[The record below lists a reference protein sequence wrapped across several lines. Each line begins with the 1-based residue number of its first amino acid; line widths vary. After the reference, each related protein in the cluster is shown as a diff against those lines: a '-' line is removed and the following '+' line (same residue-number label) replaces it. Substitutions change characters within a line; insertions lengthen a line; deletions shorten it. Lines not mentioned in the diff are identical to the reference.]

1 MQPSSPAHGNGDTGS
16 HGETQSREGKVTV
29 DQGIDLCGTGCF
41 QRTALLIC
49 GIALLSEAA
58 ETTLLSFI
66 GLCTQHKWDLS
77 TGEVGLLLSGVFVGQ
92 FLGAIIFGVIS
103 DHYGRKRTFRIATT
117 FIAVAGLLS
126 AVAPSYMYL
135 LVLRALVGVGIGGVF
150 VPFDLLAEVVPT
162 TSRGRYLSF
171 ADFFWTFGSIAMV
184 LLAWATLEALGW
196 RWLTAFSAVPAVI
209 SLLSLPFLPESPRW
223 LMSRQPPREREA
235 LEALRSI
242 AKANGRSLP
251 DNLELIA
258 ESHAVSEMGLK
269 NVVELFSPK
278 IRGTT
283 VFLWIVWFCYGV
295 VYDGVVLLNGVEF
308 EKSEAEENGVCSFEY
323 LDMLIVSLSEVPAT
337 VALIMVID
345 TIGRRLSQA
354 LAYALCAILIIPV
367 GVIYQSGPRTA
378 FLFLARA
385 MVAFGSGATLIA
397 APELYP
403 TEIRGTGHAAAELL
417 HKVGAF
423 IVPFWVNSSFD
434 YLHIVLGL
442 AVCSAVAGVAALILP
457 ETMNVQ
463 MGHDLDMS
471 ATEDEVEL
479 TAWIGSGCCERLKWR
494 GSIKHESLSG
504 SGQQRR
510 NNSDVDAGISPLTE
524 NMPQLL

>member
-1 MQPSSPAHGNGDTGS
+1 MKPRPA
-16 HGETQSREGKVTV
+16 KLTV
-29 DQGIDLCGTGCF
+29 DQGIDLCGTGPF

-49 GIALLSEAA
+49 GLAFLSEAT

-77 TGEVGLLLSGVFVGQ
+77 RGEVGLLLSSVFVGQ
-92 FLGAIIFGVIS
+92 FLGAIIFGVAS
-103 DHYGRKRTFRIATT
+103 DHCGRKRTFGAAVTL
-117 FIAVAGLLS
+117 IAVAGFLGAL
-126 AVAPSYMYL
+126 APSYMYL
-135 LVLRALVGVGIGGVF
+135 LVLRALVGVGIGGLF
-150 VPFDLLAEVVPT
+150 IPFDLLAEVVPT
-162 TSRGRYLSF
+162 QSRGRYLSF

-184 LLAWATLEALGW
+184 LLAWAALESLGW
-196 RWLTAFSAVPAVI
+196 RWLTALAAVPPAI

-235 LEALRSI
+235 LHALRVI

-258 ESHAVSEMGLK
+258 ESHEAREEVLK
-269 NVVELFSPK
+269 NVAELFYPK
-278 IRGTT
+278 IRRTT
-283 VFLWIVWFCYGV
+283 IFLWIVWFCYGV

-308 EKSEAEENGVCSFEY
+308 EKVDADGNGICSFEY
-323 LDMLIVSLSEVPAT
+323 LDMLIVSLSEIPAT
-337 VALIMVID
+337 VVLMMMIG

-354 LAYALCAILIIPV
+354 LTYSLCAILIIPV
-367 GVIYQSGPRTA
+367 GIIYQSVPKTA

-385 MVAFGSGATLIA
+385 MVAIGSGASWVA

-403 TEIRGTGHAAAELL
+403 TEIRGTGHAAAGLI
-417 HKVGAF
+417 HTVGAF
-423 IVPFWVNSSFD
+423 IVPLWVNSSFD

-442 AVCSAVAGVAALILP
+442 AACSALAGAAAFILP

-471 ATEDEVEL
+471 ATEGEEEL
-479 TAWIGSGCCERLKWR
+479 TTWIGCGCWRKLKRR

-504 SGQQRR
+504 SAQRSS
-510 NNSDVDAGISPLTE
+510 NASDVDAGISPPTE
-524 NMPQLL
+524 DMPQLL